1 MILLI
6 LALIFGIAVLAVLL
20 VSMIRGRKKGNSK
33 LVNVLKVIIIAE
45 AAVYVVIFIIVFI
58 KTMAA

>member
-45 AAVYVVIFIIVFI
+45 AVVYVVIFIIVFI

>member
-6 LALIFGIAVLAVLL
+6 LALIYGIAVLAVLL

-45 AAVYVVIFIIVFI
+45 AVVYVVIFIIVFI